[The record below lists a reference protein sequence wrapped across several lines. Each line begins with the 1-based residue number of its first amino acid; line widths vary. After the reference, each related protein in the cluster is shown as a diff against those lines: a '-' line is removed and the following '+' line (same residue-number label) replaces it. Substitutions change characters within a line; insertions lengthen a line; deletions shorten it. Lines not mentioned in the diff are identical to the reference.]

1 VPVIAHNEPNNVSF
15 PGLKLREEW
24 QTTSATRQ
32 LPPRLVARRIAALV
46 LSTDLLSAFLVAWLF
61 LSKLIALIAALI
73 AGRLRHSLLPAVLS
87 ALILLA
93 FEIVFLR
100 HLRNPPASRIGNCS

>member
-15 PGLKLREEW
+15 PGLKFWEEW

-61 LSKLIALIAALI
+61 LSKLIANDALI

-87 ALILLA
+87 APILLA
-93 FEIVFLR
+93 FEIIFLR
-100 HLRNPPASRIGNCS
+100 HLRNPPASRMGNCS